1 MSPFDRHTVR
11 PATEADA
18 PTLTRLAR
26 LGRRHPL
33 GGRILVAELDGV
45 AVAALSIDEQ
55 RLVVDPVRSSPF
67 AVMALRT
74 RAAF

>member
-11 PATEADA
+11 PATDADA
-18 PTLTRLAR
+18 DTLTRLAR

-45 AVAALSIDEQ
+45 PVAAMSIDEQ